1 MDSGKNIIV
10 VPDGPDAVDRLEQQ
24 LSDVLKAAVCFVR
37 TRTSSMTLLEFER
50 ASWQFVMS
58 IGQLLLALFLAV
70 RREQVTIAPA
80 AGTRVKARFARRK
93 IKSLYGPV
101 SFGRAYLLRT
111 GEGGW
116 FPLDAALGVTRDGFS
131 WRVTELATRLATRV
145 SYEAVHELM
154 TDFIGWSPSPAA
166 VEQLTLGLGSQ
177 AAAFLQTQALLPDD
191 GEVLVIEIDGKA
203 APFATQQ
210 ELQARRQK
218 RKQPACAC
226 GCRRHARRRRRRL
239 RGPKPRKKRGHN
251 SKNGRSATLAA
262 MYTLKRG
269 ADGKLHGPINKKIWG
284 RFGPRKEMMQWVRD
298 QAARRGFGPDS
309 EKTVQ
314 ILMDGERCLHKDLK
328 SLFPR
333 ATFTLDL
340 RHAQERIWKT
350 GRQFHKDGSPELAA
364 WVKPLNNL
372 LINGK
377 IAALLRHLKTLRDS
391 VSRHGPNTKSKRETL
406 TEQINFL
413 SARQDMMRYGEYRKQ
428 DLVLATGVIEG
439 ACRHIL
445 GDRLDC
451 SGMRWTPAGAEAVL
465 QLRCIDFNR
474 DWNCFIDWIAK
485 EYALQLN
492 LGKLIQIRKTT
503 YVTHKQAA

>member
-10 VPDGPDAVDRLEQQ
+10 VPDGPDAVDCLEQQ
-24 LSDVLKAAVCFVR
+24 LSDVLKATVSFVR
-37 TRTSSMTLLEFER
+37 TKASSLTLLEFER
-50 ASWQFVMS
+50 ASWQLVMS
-58 IGQLLLALFLAV
+58 IGQLLVALFLAI
-70 RREQVTIAPA
+70 RREQVTIAPE
-80 AGTRVKARFARRK
+80 AGTRVKARFARRQ

-101 SFGRAYLLRT
+101 SYGRAYLLRT
-111 GEGGW
+111 GAGW

-154 TDFIGWSPSPAA
+154 TDFIGWSPSQAA
-166 VEQLTLGLGSQ
+166 IERLALGLGSQ
-177 AAAFLQTQALLPDD
+177 AAAFLQTQTLLPDD
-191 GEVLVIEIDGKA
+191 GEVLVIEIDGKS

-210 ELQARRQK
+210 ELQARRRK
-218 RKQPACAC
+218 RKHPACAC
-226 GCRRHARRRRRRL
+226 GCRRHARRRLQRL
-239 RGPKPRKKRGHN
+239 KGPKPRKTRGHN

-262 MYTLKRG
+262 MYTLQRG

-314 ILMDGERCLHKDLK
+314 ILMDGERCLRKDLK
-328 SLFPR
+328 SLFPT

-340 RHAQERIWKT
+340 RHAQERLWKA

-364 WVKPLNNL
+364 WVKPLNRL
-372 LINGK
+372 LIGGK
-377 IAALLRHLKTLRDS
+377 IAALLRRLKTLREF
-391 VSRHGPNTKSKRETL
+391 VSRHGPGTKSKRDTL
-406 TEQINFL
+406 AEQINFI
-413 SARQDMMRYGEYRKQ
+413 SARQDMMCYREFRKQ

-474 DWNCFIDWIAK
+474 DWGRFIDWVAQ
-485 EYALQLN
+485 ECTLQLH
-492 LGKLIQIRKTT
+492 LGKLPKIRKTP
-503 YVTHKQAA
+503 YVPTKQAA